1 MIKSTDKLKA
11 RFEKYD
17 KLSKVISFIFI
28 AINVWLIFQLNDC
41 IFIGSIIPIILFFII
56 MKIKVN
62 NNNVYSIDDI
72 DSFYNKS
79 YDQLKKYTYYSFLL
93 ASFILLLF
101 NCLLHFYGFVDLVC
115 NNNNIPLGGKLF
127 ILIYAEA
134 LFLVLFLKVATKL
147 FKIVS
152 LYDFRSSSIFN
163 SKNKYLIRVWNFLYY
178 RRKVYDCADGEKS
191 YFEIWRENKNVIV
204 ADKISVLKNE
214 IQSLNDDFLKKMYL
228 YHLYPYDFGGISK
241 MQMGDLFEKIL
252 IVGAFLL
259 PFIVGYLFNNFQ
271 NLQDIISLIQNS
283 TIVLGV
289 WFAFEYFWNWITRK
303 SLLDQLKVIL
313 PFLINEE
320 LENRKLMHEGL
331 ENRKLIHEELENL
344 KSKRKYKRPHKYK

>member
-214 IQSLNDDFLKKMYL
+214 IQSLNDDFLKKM
-228 YHLYPYDFGGISK
+228 
-241 MQMGDLFEKIL
+241 
-252 IVGAFLL
+252 
-259 PFIVGYLFNNFQ
+259 
-271 NLQDIISLIQNS
+271 
-283 TIVLGV
+283 
-289 WFAFEYFWNWITRK
+289 
-303 SLLDQLKVIL
+303 
-313 PFLINEE
+313 
-320 LENRKLMHEGL
+320 
-331 ENRKLIHEELENL
+331 
-344 KSKRKYKRPHKYK
+344 

>member
-11 RFEKYD
+11 RFDKYD
-17 KLSKVISFIFI
+17 KLSIVISFIFI
-28 AINVWLIFQLNDC
+28 AINVWLIFQLKDY
-41 IFIGSIIPIILFFII
+41 IFIGSIISIIPFFII
-56 MKIKVN
+56 MKIKV

-72 DSFYNKS
+72 DSFYNKA

-93 ASFILLLF
+93 ASFILLFF
-101 NCLLHFYGFVDLVC
+101 NYLLHFYGFIDVIY
-115 NNNNIPLGGKLF
+115 NNYIIPLEGRVVL
-127 ILIYAEA
+127 LIYAEA

-147 FKIVS
+147 FKIVG

-178 RRKVYDCADGEKS
+178 RRTVYDCADGEKS
-191 YFEIWRENKNVIV
+191 YFGIWRENKNVIV
-204 ADKISVLKNE
+204 ADKISVLKKE
-214 IQSLNDDFLKKMYL
+214 IQSLNDDFLKKMYF
-228 YHLYPYDFGGISK
+228 YFLYPYDFGGISK
-241 MQMGDLFEKIL
+241 MQMGDLFEKIQ
-252 IVGAFLL
+252 IVVVFLL
-259 PFIVGYLFNNFQ
+259 PIVVGYLFNNFQ
-271 NLQDIISLIQNS
+271 NLQDIISLIQKA

-320 LENRKLMHEGL
+320 LENRKT
-331 ENRKLIHEELENL
+331 
-344 KSKRKYKRPHKYK
+344 KRKYKRPHRYK